1 MRGYGIVAD
10 RVVAFYGANPD
21 SWFSKRLAYH
31 LDLQKH
37 SDLNAQAVREEMFAQ
52 LHATFNT
59 PVGKEFFY
67 DNPPDAACF
76 LETVNADIAQNDTA
90 AKGLSAL
97 ADGGTPSRFSQAA
110 RQIGSTQ
117 GSRVLAS
124 RPQGDGR
131 QRVGQVT
138 DQPASPFA
146 RHMPAREAE
155 PMADESRFGI

>member
-10 RVVAFYGANPD
+10 RMVAFYGANPD

-37 SDLNAQAVREEMFAQ
+37 SDLNAQAVHEEMFAQ

-59 PVGKEFFY
+59 PVGKEFLY
-67 DNPPDAACF
+67 DNLPEVAYF
-76 LETVNADIAQNDTA
+76 LENVNADIAQNDTTA
-90 AKGLSAL
+90 EGLAGSTNAG
-97 ADGGTPSRFSQAA
+97 APSRFSQAKRGQEA
-110 RQIGSTQ
+110 Q
-117 GSRVLAS
+117 GSGVLAT
-124 RPQGDGR
+124 RPQGDRG
-131 QRVGQVT
+131 QRAGQVT

-146 RHMPAREAE
+146 RHMSAREAE